1 MKFAYIAW
9 LVLLFIAL
17 ALSDVHAG
25 QVPRMDKD
33 ELKSILNTRNLILLD
48 VRPTGQWAVS
58 SRKLPG
64 ATHKDPYRARQWGKK
79 LDKNKTVVT
88 YCA

>member
-1 MKFAYIAW
+1 MQALRTA
-9 LVLLFIAL
+9 VCLLL
-17 ALSDVHAG
+17 LGALSLAGAHAS

-33 ELKSILNTRNLILLD
+33 RLQTILNSSDLVLLD
-48 VRPTGQWAVS
+48 VRPTAQWAAS

-64 ATHKDPYRARQWGKK
+64 AQHRDPYRARQWGAK
-79 LDKNKTVVT
+79 LDKNKTVVA

>member
-1 MKFAYIAW
+1 MSCLRIACS
-9 LVLLFIAL
+9 VLLLSAL
-17 ALSDVHAG
+17 ALSGVQAA

-33 ELKSILNTRNLILLD
+33 ELKSILNTPNLILLD

-58 SRKLPG
+58 SRKIPG
-64 ATHKDPYRARQWGKK
+64 ATHKDPYRARHWGKK

>member
-1 MKFAYIAW
+1 MQALRTAAC
-9 LVLLFIAL
+9 LLLFGAMAL
-17 ALSDVHAG
+17 AGAHAS

-33 ELKSILNTRNLILLD
+33 RLQAILNSSDLILLD
-48 VRPTGQWAVS
+48 VRPTAQWAAS

-64 ATHKDPYRARQWGKK
+64 AKHRDPYRARQWGPK
-79 LDKNKTVVT
+79 LDKNKTVVA